1 MTGCWVSD
9 IEDDLPAD
17 LIGMRLDAIVFSHVL
32 EHVRDPALV
41 LQKSSTDVP
50 PGEAGNGEGMTSSNH
65 SMGQGRRIP
74 PALGWAGGAWG
85 LIGVS
90 LALLHRPSEWQATV
104 GVLILLQAF
113 CGVLTWHRFRLTRD
127 AVLPDFLTV
136 MLFILFITK
145 TVSALGLIV
154 RANAET
160 FGEVGQLL
168 LKRESVPL
176 EYQFQ
181 AELVFL
187 LAAVVFTGVWRALEG
202 RHLRALWHQPPS
214 KILWAVYGL
223 TGVGYLGFVFA
234 GFGASLDATEDLLRL
249 FAIGALA
256 VLLGGRG
263 PYAMGSRKSWLA
275 MAALVPF
282 LVLALRSGMKGEV
295 GLVMLPILLPIFR
308 RMTVVRFVFLGAF
321 MLFVLLFLF
330 PFSEAW
336 RRANWAGWHGYENAG
351 IHVVASRVFD
361 RWADDGL
368 VETAAQSLVSWATRG
383 SSAEAGGLVM
393 QLAERDGF
401 IGPVLLEGLATIFVP
416 RVLWPDKPRYTPG
429 AWFTWYLGQ
438 ASSPET
444 ATSATPMMLPTE
456 LYWMFGL
463 GGVVFGMIFLA
474 VLYFVVWER
483 LRRLSRTGLVPMLAL
498 FALLAR
504 SAGMEESHTI
514 YAVSAPV
521 MLLVYV
527 IVFDWLQKL
536 LMPGLSVRLV
546 PSARP

>member
-1 MTGCWVSD
+1 
-9 IEDDLPAD
+9 
-17 LIGMRLDAIVFSHVL
+17 
-32 EHVRDPALV
+32 
-41 LQKSSTDVP
+41 
-50 PGEAGNGEGMTSSNH
+50 MTSSVH
-65 SMGQGRRIP
+65 SMGQARGIP
-74 PALGWAGGAWG
+74 PPLGWAGGAWG

-90 LALLHRPSEWQATV
+90 LALLHRPSEWQACV
-104 GVLILLQAF
+104 GVLMLFQAF

-136 MLFILFITK
+136 MLFNLFITK
-145 TVSALGLIV
+145 TVTALGLFV
-154 RANAET
+154 RANAEA

-202 RHLRALWHQPPS
+202 RRLRALWHQPPS
-214 KILWAVYGL
+214 KIVWAVYGL

-234 GFGASLDATEDLLRL
+234 GFGASAAMTENLLRM
-249 FAIGALA
+249 FAIGGLA

-263 PYAMGSRKSWLA
+263 PYAMGRWKSWLA
-275 MAALVPF
+275 MAGLVPF

-295 GLVMLPILLPIFR
+295 ALVMLPILLPIFR
-308 RMTVVRFVFLGAF
+308 RMTVVGFAFLGSF
-321 MLFVLLFLF
+321 MLFVLLFVF

-336 RRANWAGWHGYENAG
+336 RQANWGSWHGYENAG
-351 IHVVASRVFD
+351 IPAVASRVFD
-361 RWADDGL
+361 RWANDGP
-368 VETAAQSLVSWATRG
+368 VETATQSLASWATRS

-393 QLAERDGF
+393 QLADRDGL
-401 IGPVLLEGLATIFVP
+401 IGPVLIEGLATVFVP
-416 RVLWPDKPRYTPG
+416 RVLWPDKPMYTPG

-444 ATSATPMMLPTE
+444 ATTSTGMMLPTE
-456 LYWMFGL
+456 LYWMFGPL
-463 GGVVFGMIFLA
+463 GVVLGMPFLA
-474 VLYFVVWER
+474 LLYFVVWER

-504 SAGMEESHTI
+504 SADMEEVHTI

-521 MLLVYV
+521 ILLVYV

-536 LMPGLSVRLV
+536 WMPGLSVRRV
-546 PSARP
+546 PRARP

>member
-1 MTGCWVSD
+1 
-9 IEDDLPAD
+9 
-17 LIGMRLDAIVFSHVL
+17 
-32 EHVRDPALV
+32 
-41 LQKSSTDVP
+41 
-50 PGEAGNGEGMTSSNH
+50 MTSSVH
-65 SMGQGRRIP
+65 SMGQARRIP
-74 PALGWAGGAWG
+74 AALGWAGGAWG

-104 GVLILLQAF
+104 GVLMVFQGF
-113 CGVLTWHRFRLTRD
+113 CGVLTWRRFRLTRD

-145 TVSALGLIV
+145 TVSTLGLIA

-176 EYQFQ
+176 EYQFR

-187 LAAVVFTGVWRALEG
+187 LAAVVFAGVWRALEG
-202 RHLRALWHQPPS
+202 RRLRALWHQPPS
-214 KILWAVYGL
+214 KIVWAVYGL
-223 TGVGYLGFVFA
+223 TGIAYFGLVFA
-234 GFGASLDATEDLLRL
+234 GVGAVLASTEEFLRL
-249 FAIGALA
+249 FAIGVLA

-263 PYAMGSRKSWLA
+263 PYAIGNRKSWLA
-275 MAALVPF
+275 MAGLVPF
-282 LVLALRSGMKGEV
+282 LVLALQSGMKGEV
-295 GLVMLPILLPIFR
+295 ALVMLPILLPIFR
-308 RMTVVRFVFLGAF
+308 RMTVVRFVFLGTF
-321 MLFVLLFLF
+321 ILFVLLFLF

-336 RRANWAGWHGYENAG
+336 RHANWAGWRGYENAG
-351 IHVVASRVFD
+351 IPVVASRVFD
-361 RWADDGL
+361 QWANDGP
-368 VETAAQSLVSWATRG
+368 VETAYRSLASWATRG

-416 RVLWPDKPRYTPG
+416 RVLWPDKPSYTPG

-444 ATSATPMMLPTE
+444 ATTSTAMMLPTE

-463 GGVVFGMIFLA
+463 LGVVLGMAFLA

-504 SAGMEESHTI
+504 SAGMEEVHTI

-521 MLLVYV
+521 ILLVYV
-527 IVFDWLQKL
+527 IAFDWLQKL
-536 LMPGLSVRLV
+536 LMPGLSVRPM

>member
-1 MTGCWVSD
+1 
-9 IEDDLPAD
+9 
-17 LIGMRLDAIVFSHVL
+17 
-32 EHVRDPALV
+32 
-41 LQKSSTDVP
+41 
-50 PGEAGNGEGMTSSNH
+50 MTSSVH
-65 SMGQGRRIP
+65 SMGHARGIP

-90 LALLHRPSEWQATV
+90 LALLYRPSEWQATL
-104 GVLILLQAF
+104 GVLMLFQAF
-113 CGVLTWHRFRLTRD
+113 CGVLTWHRFRLTRN

-145 TVSALGLIV
+145 TVSTLGLIA

-187 LAAVVFTGVWRALEG
+187 LAATVFTGVWRALEG
-202 RHLRALWHQPPS
+202 RRLRALWYQPPS
-214 KILWAVYGL
+214 KIVWAVYGL
-223 TGVGYLGFVFA
+223 TGVAYFGLVFA
-234 GFGASLDATEDLLRL
+234 GFGASSAMTEELLHT

-263 PYAMGSRKSWLA
+263 PYAMGNRNSWLA

-282 LVLALRSGMKGEV
+282 LVLALLSGMKGEV
-295 GLVMLPILLPIFR
+295 ALVMLPILLPIFR
-308 RMTVVRFVFLGAF
+308 RITAVRFVFLGAL

-336 RRANWAGWHGYENAG
+336 RHANWAGWHGYENAG
-351 IHVVASRVFD
+351 MSVVASRVFD
-361 RWADDGL
+361 QWADNGL
-368 VETAAQSLVSWATRG
+368 VETAAQSLASWTTRG

-393 QLAERDGF
+393 QLAERNGF
-401 IGPVLLEGLATIFVP
+401 VGPVLLEGLATIFVP

-444 ATSATPMMLPTE
+444 ATTSTAMMLPTE
-456 LYWMFGL
+456 LYWMFGVI
-463 GGVVFGMIFLA
+463 GVVVGMAFLS

-483 LRRLSRTGLVPMLAL
+483 LLRLSRTGLVPMFAL

-504 SAGMEESHTI
+504 SAGMEEIHTI
-514 YAVSAPV
+514 YAISGPV
-521 MLLVYV
+521 ILLVYV
-527 IVFDWLQKL
+527 IVFDWLQKR
-536 LMPGLSVRLV
+536 LMPGLTVRPV
-546 PSARP
+546 PSGRT

>member
-1 MTGCWVSD
+1 
-9 IEDDLPAD
+9 
-17 LIGMRLDAIVFSHVL
+17 
-32 EHVRDPALV
+32 
-41 LQKSSTDVP
+41 
-50 PGEAGNGEGMTSSNH
+50 MTSSVH
-65 SMGQGRRIP
+65 SMGQTRRIP
-74 PALGWAGGAWG
+74 PALGWAGGVWG

-90 LALLHRPSEWQATV
+90 LALLYRPSEWQATV
-104 GVLILLQAF
+104 GVLMVFQAF

-145 TVSALGLIV
+145 TVSTLGLIA
-154 RANAET
+154 RANTET
-160 FGEVGQLL
+160 FGEVGELL
-168 LKRESVPL
+168 LKRESVPW

-202 RHLRALWHQPPS
+202 RRLRVPWHQPPS
-214 KILWAVYGL
+214 KIVWAVYGL
-223 TGVGYLGFVFA
+223 TGLGYLGLVFA
-234 GFGASLDATEDLLRL
+234 GFAVSAGLTEEFLHT

-263 PYAMGSRKSWLA
+263 PYAMGNRKSWLA

-295 GLVMLPILLPIFR
+295 ALVMLPILLPVFR

-336 RRANWAGWHGYENAG
+336 RHANWAAWRGYENAG
-351 IHVVASRVFD
+351 IPVVASRVFD
-361 RWADDGL
+361 QWADNGL
-368 VETAAQSLVSWATRG
+368 VETAARSLASWATRG

-401 IGPVLLEGLATIFVP
+401 IGPVLLEGLVTIFVP
-416 RVLWPDKPRYTPG
+416 RVLWPDKPRYMPG

-438 ASSPET
+438 ASSPAT
-444 ATSATPMMLPTE
+444 ATTATAMMLPTE

-463 GGVVFGMIFLA
+463 RGVVFGMSFLA

-504 SAGMEESHTI
+504 SAGMEEVHTI

-521 MLLVYV
+521 ILLVYV
-527 IVFDWLQKL
+527 IAFDWLQKL
-536 LMPGLSVRLV
+536 LMPGLSVRPM

>member
-1 MTGCWVSD
+1 
-9 IEDDLPAD
+9 
-17 LIGMRLDAIVFSHVL
+17 
-32 EHVRDPALV
+32 
-41 LQKSSTDVP
+41 
-50 PGEAGNGEGMTSSNH
+50 
-65 SMGQGRRIP
+65 
-74 PALGWAGGAWG
+74 
-85 LIGVS
+85 
-90 LALLHRPSEWQATV
+90 LHRPSEWQATV
-104 GVLILLQAF
+104 GVLMLFQAF

-145 TVSALGLIV
+145 TVSTLGLV
-154 RANAET
+154 ARANAEA

-202 RHLRALWHQPPS
+202 RSLRALWRQPPS
-214 KILWAVYGL
+214 NIVWAVYAL

-234 GFGASLDATEDLLRL
+234 GFGASSGMTEELLHT

-263 PYAMGSRKSWLA
+263 PYAMGNRKSWLA
-275 MAALVPF
+275 MAALVPY

-295 GLVMLPILLPIFR
+295 ALVMLPILLPIFR
-308 RMTVVRFVFLGAF
+308 RMTVAGFAFLGSF

-336 RRANWAGWHGYENAG
+336 RQANWAGFQGYENAG
-351 IHVVASRVFD
+351 IRVVASRVFD
-361 RWADDGL
+361 QWADNGL
-368 VETAAQSLVSWATRG
+368 VETAAQSLASWATRG

-393 QLAERDGF
+393 QLAERNGF

-444 ATSATPMMLPTE
+444 ATTSTATMLPTE
-456 LYWMFGL
+456 LYWMFGVL
-463 GGVVFGMIFLA
+463 GVVVGMAFLS

-483 LRRLSRTGLVPMLAL
+483 LLRRSRTGLVPMFAL

-504 SAGMEESHTI
+504 SAGMEEIHTI
-514 YAVSAPV
+514 YAISGPV
-521 MLLVYV
+521 ILLVYV
-527 IVFDWLQKL
+527 IIFDWLQKR
-536 LMPGLSVRLV
+536 LMPGLSVRPV

>member
-1 MTGCWVSD
+1 
-9 IEDDLPAD
+9 
-17 LIGMRLDAIVFSHVL
+17 
-32 EHVRDPALV
+32 
-41 LQKSSTDVP
+41 
-50 PGEAGNGEGMTSSNH
+50 MTSSVH
-65 SMGQGRRIP
+65 SMGQARRIP
-74 PALGWAGGAWG
+74 AALGWAGGAWG

-90 LALLHRPSEWQATV
+90 LALLHRPSEWQATL
-104 GVLILLQAF
+104 GVLMLLQAF

-145 TVSALGLIV
+145 TVSTLGLIA

-160 FGEVGQLL
+160 FGEVGRLL
-168 LKRESVPL
+168 LTRESVPL

-202 RHLRALWHQPPS
+202 RRLRGLWHQPSS
-214 KILWAVYGL
+214 KTVWAVYGL
-223 TGVGYLGFVFA
+223 SGVGYLVSVYA
-234 GFGASLDATEDLLRL
+234 GFGASAGLTGELLYS
-249 FAIGALA
+249 FAIGGIA

-275 MAALVPF
+275 MAGLIPF
-282 LVLALRSGMKGEV
+282 LVLALLSGMKGEV
-295 GLVMLPILLPIFR
+295 ALVMLPILLPIFR
-308 RMTVVRFVFLGAF
+308 RMTVVRFVFLSAF

-336 RRANWAGWHGYENAG
+336 RHANWAGFHGYENAG
-351 IHVVASRVFD
+351 IPVVASRVFD
-361 RWADDGL
+361 QWAHDGL
-368 VETAAQSLVSWATRG
+368 LETAAQSLASWATRG

-393 QLAERDGF
+393 RLAERDGF

-416 RVLWPDKPRYTPG
+416 RVLWPDKPSYTPG

-438 ASSPET
+438 ASSPGT
-444 ATSATPMMLPTE
+444 ATTATAMMLPTE

-463 GGVVFGMIFLA
+463 LGVVLGMAFLA
-474 VLYFVVWER
+474 VLYFLVWER
-483 LRRLSRTGLVPMLAL
+483 LLRLSQTGLIPRLAL

-504 SAGMEESHTI
+504 SAGMEEVHTI

-521 MLLVYV
+521 ILLIYV

-536 LMPGLSVRLV
+536 LMPGLSVR
-546 PSARP
+546 PMPNARP